1 MAFSSTITIT
11 GSTNI
16 TNFDIFQC
24 PTSGCTG
31 CVAITGSTGENVSR
45 MKLLTGHTVS
55 VDQGYRYI
63 KLVADTATCNNS
75 ICMEVVGIPT
85 FTPTPTPTR
94 TPTPTPTPTTV
105 GPTSTPTP
113 TSTPVGPTSTPT
125 STPVGPTPTPTSTN
139 TPTPTPTPTRTSTP
153 TPTGT
158 STPTPTP
165 LPGCS
170 STIIGS
176 YTGSSYTLITHSLS
190 FAGAT
195 NGGLIT
201 VHYTANTRPN
211 RFNIYGGGNLIVSSL
226 WAGSD
231 TNYTGPWTGNP
242 IDTDGDGYISFVY
255 NSSLSY
261 ELKVDVGGSNPDN
274 ALDDS
279 YSVTFSCTGP
289 TPTPTATP
297 SYYPVTVQ
305 LDGFNGDN
313 GNLQIWQS
321 ADNTVGS
328 FQQSL
333 TLTSTG
339 VNGSSQSFNGTP
351 GYYYYMIVART
362 SGTSSTRLNLYT
374 QVNLTDFSPGPIN
387 NAWCSGPNS
396 TPLQSDVFQLPNP
409 IQSRQSITFF
419 GNLDIG
425 CL

>member
-45 MKLLTGHTVS
+45 MKLLTGHTVTVS
-55 VDQGYRYI
+55 QGYRYI

-113 TSTPVGPTSTPT
+113 TATPLGPTSTPT
-125 STPVGPTPTPTSTN
+125 PTPTIGTPTPTPTSTN
-139 TPTPTPTPTRTSTP
+139 TPTPTPT
-153 TPTGT
+153 

-165 LPGCS
+165 NCS
-170 STIIGS
+170 FGVNI
-176 YTGSSYTLITHSLS
+176 SS
-190 FAGAT
+190 
-195 NGGLIT
+195 
-201 VHYTANTRPN
+201 
-211 RFNIYGGGNLIVSSL
+211 
-226 WAGSD
+226 
-231 TNYTGPWTGNP
+231 
-242 IDTDGDGYISFVY
+242 
-255 NSSLSY
+255 
-261 ELKVDVGGSNPDN
+261 
-274 ALDDS
+274 
-279 YSVTFSCTGP
+279 
-289 TPTPTATP
+289 PTAT
-297 SYYPVTVQ
+297 YYNVTVR
-305 LDGFNGDN
+305 LNGFSGCN

-321 ADNTVGS
+321 ADNSVGS
-328 FQQSL
+328 FQQAL
-333 TLTSTG
+333 VLTSTDTQS
-339 VNGSSQSFNGTP
+339 VQQSFNGTP

-362 SGTSSTRLNLYT
+362 SGTSATRLNLYT
-374 QVNLTDFSPGPIN
+374 QVDLTDFSPGPIN
-387 NAWCSGPNS
+387 GAWCSSPNS
-396 TPLQSDVFQLPNP
+396 TPLQSDVFRLPPTP

>member
-94 TPTPTPTPTTV
+94 TATPTPTPTTV
-105 GPTSTPTP
+105 GPTSTPIPP
-113 TSTPVGPTSTPT
+113 TSTPTPTPLGPTSTPT
-125 STPVGPTPTPTSTN
+125 PTSTSTP

-195 NGGLIT
+195 NGGTIT
-201 VHYTANTRPN
+201 VQYTANTRPN

-242 IDTDGDGYISFVY
+242 IDTDGSGYISFTY

-279 YSVTFSCTGP
+279 YSVTFSCDGP

-305 LDGFNGDN
+305 LDGFDGSN

-321 ADNTVGS
+321 ADNSVGS
-328 FQQSL
+328 FQQAL
-333 TLTSTG
+333 VLTSTG
-339 VNGSSQSFNGTP
+339 TNGSSQSFNGTP

-362 SGTSSTRLNLYT
+362 SGTSATRLNLYT

-387 NAWCSGPNS
+387 NAWCSSPNS
-396 TPLQSDVFQLPNP
+396 TPLQSDVFRLPTP